1 MSDQCADF
9 HSNVP
14 EQQLLLE
21 LLSFYQVRCDPV
33 LFNSMNTIQSVK
45 SSLDN
50 SFVIWRSNSL
60 TSMFVY
66 TPDSADQRYK
76 QISSVNDG

>member
-21 LLSFYQVRCDPV
+21 LLSFHQVRCDPV
-33 LFNSMNTIQSVK
+33 LLNSMNTMQSVK
-45 SSLDN
+45 SSLKN
-50 SFVIWRSNSL
+50 SFCNLAV
-60 TSMFVY
+60 
-66 TPDSADQRYK
+66 K
-76 QISSVNDG
+76 QSDIHVCLYPRLS